1 MFAKKIIYVLL
12 FVVGVSL
19 LGLGLLFLMGSGGS
33 SSRSMTGFVMIGIG
47 VASLI
52 GGSGM
57 KASVKKNMPSMIDVD
72 MMRLASR
79 SDGRVT
85 ADMAVADLHITKA
98 QALESLDRLS
108 SAGTARPDMTDN
120 GVAHIFDQV
129 KPKRKIRKCS
139 YCGAQYPVSK
149 PITKCENCGGEV
161 KLVEQ

>member
-1 MFAKKIIYVLL
+1 MFAKKIIYLLL
-12 FVVGVSL
+12 FVVGVFL
-19 LGLGLLFLMGSGGS
+19 LGLSLPFLLHPDSSLMMTFFILA
-33 SSRSMTGFVMIGIG
+33 SMG

-52 GGSGM
+52 FGSGM
-57 KASVKKNMPSMIDVD
+57 KASVKKNMPSMIDAD

-120 GVAHIFDQV
+120 GVAYIFDQV